1 MRTGI
6 LTGLAA
12 LVAGLLAAAAPAA
25 AQDPDWP
32 IPRMYPTT
40 GFDRASAES
49 ATASPAREAA
59 TALEAACTAG
69 DMVSCADLGL
79 AFETGAGRPQN
90 RPVAELIYREAC
102 EANVAIACHR
112 LGMLLRFADDRA
124 QWMITAPLFVRAC
137 RMGLAE
143 ACDVEADDLAA
154 GFATGT
160 SDPEAALA
168 LRRRTCA
175 GGSAPSCTTLA
186 LVLIRESPDE
196 AGAAEGLALLDRQ
209 CRAGR
214 AEDCNAAMR
223 HFERQEEGY
232 GRRTREY
239 ESLACTGGDSW
250 ACMRRGKHALD
261 NGIGPEARAAATAF
275 YERACAL
282 NDYHCTAAAAVRDE
296 PQLNL
301 ACEAGERAAC
311 VALGRLHADWNGP
324 FKDHPR
330 AIALLGGACQ
340 SATDPAE
347 AQDLCGTAGTLALEL
362 VQAGETEGLPDAAR
376 IEGLLMAACLSGEDR
391 ACLALADAL
400 IAGRVLASN
409 PPYATDLY
417 RGLCDRGDTRG
428 CDGLSKAIRVNAA
441 APLVLASSDWEPPE
455 YSPDEL
461 AEMARIAEAERLAR
475 EARDLAAACTNTEIE
490 WRGIT
495 YADSICV
502 QVTAIINGFAV
513 PRGNAPWQALLWRP
527 EVLGTQRLAVA
538 DRVLCGGAVIR
549 TGWVLTAAHCLTDL
563 HGIAIRTGGHRIRLG
578 VSNPLVDEGFS
589 YPILRV
595 IPHPG
600 FKTSTLVYDIAL
612 VQYDPAAGRREGGP
626 VGPIAAIRLDPKP
639 LAQRPIRARMP
650 AYTFGWGRLAAV
662 RGATPGELR
671 GARLE
676 LQDPQA
682 CTDLTAFRDT
692 RRDAVLCAA
701 GPQGQQACFGD
712 SGGPLITY
720 ADEGRIPTVI
730 AVVSN
735 GVDCGTTGVPS
746 RFTRIAHPEVQK
758 WLNQNLPPPPPASPR
773 APARR

>member
-1 MRTGI
+1 M
-6 LTGLAA
+6 A
-12 LVAGLLAAAAPAA
+12 
-25 AQDPDWP
+25 
-32 IPRMYPTT
+32 
-40 GFDRASAES
+40 
-49 ATASPAREAA
+49 
-59 TALEAACTAG
+59 
-69 DMVSCADLGL
+69 SCADLGL
-79 AFETGAGRPQN
+79 AFETGKGRPQN

-102 EANVAIACHR
+102 TANVALGCFR
-112 LGMLLRFADDRA
+112 LGTLLRFADDRS
-124 QWMITAPLFVRAC
+124 QWRDTAPLFARAC
-137 RMGLAE
+137 RIGLAE
-143 ACDVEADDLAA
+143 GCDAEADDLAA

-160 SDPEAALA
+160 SDPAAALA

-186 LVLIRESPDE
+186 LLLLRESPDE
-196 AGAAEGLALLDRQ
+196 AGVADGLALLDRQ

-232 GRRTREY
+232 GPRTLEY
-239 ESLACTGGDSW
+239 ESLACTAGDPW
-250 ACMRRGKHALD
+250 ACIRRGKKALE

-282 NDYHCTAAAAVRDE
+282 SDYHCTAAAAVRDE
-296 PQLNL
+296 PLNSV
-301 ACEAGERAAC
+301 ACEAGDRAAC
-311 VALGRLHADWNGP
+311 IALGRLHADWNGP
-324 FKDHPR
+324 FHDPAR
-330 AIALLGGACQ
+330 AIALLGDACQ

-347 AQDLCGTAGTLALEL
+347 AQDLCGTAGTIALDLA
-362 VQAGETEGLPDAAR
+362 QAGGEEGLPDAAR
-376 IEGLLMAACLSGEDR
+376 IEGLLMAACLAGSDD

-400 IAGRVLASN
+400 MTGRLLASN
-409 PPYATDLY
+409 PLYATDLY
-417 RGLCDRGDTRG
+417 RGLCERGDSRG
-428 CDGLSKAIRVNAA
+428 CDGLGKAIRVNPA
-441 APLVLASSDWEPPE
+441 APLLLVADGGVEPPE
-455 YSPDEL
+455 YSPEER
-461 AEMARIAEAERLAR
+461 AEMARAAAEEQRAR
-475 EARDLAAACTNTEIE
+475 EERERAAACTNTEVE
-490 WRGIT
+490 WRGTT

-538 DRVLCGGAVIR
+538 DRVLCGGAVVR
-549 TGWVLTAAHCLTDL
+549 TGWVLTATHCLTDL
-563 HGIAIRTGGHRIRLG
+563 GGIPILTGGHRIRLG
-578 VSNPLVDEGFS
+578 VSNPLADEGLS

-600 FKTSTLVYDIAL
+600 FRRSTLVYDIAL

-639 LAQRPIRARMP
+639 LAQRVIRARMP
-650 AYTFGWGRLAAV
+650 AYTFGWGRTAFV
-662 RGATPGELR
+662 RGATPGQLR

-682 CTDLTAFRDT
+682 CTDLTAFRDA

-720 ADEGRIPTVI
+720 GDEGKVPTVI

-746 RFTRIAHPEVQK
+746 RFTRIAHPEVQQ
-758 WLNQNLPPPPPASPR
+758 WLTRNLPPPPPG
-773 APARR
+773 RR

>member
-1 MRTGI
+1 MVRAGI

-12 LVAGLLAAAAPAA
+12 LVAGLFGAAAPAA

-32 IPRMYPTT
+32 IPRSYPTT

-49 ATASPAREAA
+49 ATAAPAREAA

-69 DMVSCADLGL
+69 DQRACADLGL
-79 AFETGAGRPQN
+79 AFETGKGRPQN

-102 EANVAIACHR
+102 DANVAIACHR
-112 LGMLLRFADDRA
+112 LGKLLRFADDRM
-124 QWMITAPLFVRAC
+124 QWSITAPLFARTC

-143 ACDVEADDLAA
+143 SCDVEADDLAA

-168 LRRRTCA
+168 LRRRACA
-175 GGSAPSCTTLA
+175 GGSARSCTTLA
-186 LVLIRESPDE
+186 LVLLRDSPDA
-196 AGAAEGLALLDRQ
+196 AGVAEGLALLDRQ

-214 AEDCNAAMR
+214 AEDCNAAAR
-223 HFERQEEGY
+223 HFERQEDGY
-232 GRRTREY
+232 GPRTREY
-239 ESLACTGGDSW
+239 ESLACTAGDAW
-250 ACMRRGKHALD
+250 ACLRRGKHVLE

-282 NDYHCTAAAAVRDE
+282 NDFHCTIAAAVRDE
-296 PQLNL
+296 PLLSAN
-301 ACEAGERAAC
+301 CEAGDRAAC
-311 VALGRLHADWNGP
+311 IGLGRIHADWNGP
-324 FKDHPR
+324 FKDFPR

-347 AQDLCGTAGTLALEL
+347 AQDLCGTAGTLALE
-362 VQAGETEGLPDAAR
+362 QARDGEAAGLPDAAR
-376 IEGLLMAACLSGEDR
+376 IEGLLMAACLAGSDK
-391 ACLALADAL
+391 ACLTLADAL
-400 IAGRVLASN
+400 VDGRVLAAN

-417 RGLCDRGDTRG
+417 RGLCERGDTLG
-428 CDGLSKAIRVNAA
+428 CDGLGEVIRVNAA
-441 APLVLASSDWEPPE
+441 APLVMAGGDLEPPE
-455 YSPDEL
+455 YSPEEL
-461 AEMARIAEAERLAR
+461 AEMARIAAEERRAQEER
-475 EARDLAAACTNTEIE
+475 ERAAACTNTRVE
-490 WRGIT
+490 WRGTT
-495 YADSICV
+495 YADSICLR
-502 QVTAIINGFAV
+502 VTRVIGGFAV

-527 EVLGTQRLAVA
+527 EVLGTQRLDMA

-578 VSNPLVDEGFS
+578 VSNPLVGEGLS

-600 FKTSTLVYDIAL
+600 FKMSTLVYDIAL

-626 VGPIAAIRLDPKP
+626 VGPVAAIRLDPKP

-662 RGATPGELR
+662 RGATPAELR

-682 CTDLTAFRDT
+682 CTELTALRDT
-692 RRDAVLCAA
+692 RRNAVLCAA
-701 GPQGQQACFGD
+701 GPQDQQACYGD

-735 GVDCGTTGVPS
+735 GVECGTTGVPS

-758 WLNQNLPPPPPASPR
+758 WLAQNLPPAP
-773 APARR
+773 PARR